1 MPTHMLSDNAEKSIS
16 ILQETTV
23 LDRNFTVYGT
33 YDEPLFLAKD
43 IAEMIDYAKRSDG
56 SYQVGQMLKTVD
68 EEEKLPLKVLRAGQS
83 REMWFLTETG
93 MYEVLFQST
102 KPIAKEFKKQV
113 KKLLH
118 DLRVG
123 KSVIVE
129 TKVIDEFAHIEARV
143 EAAKLMREIA
153 AEYTGQSKTYKQVMD
168 AHATKM
174 LTGTFAIPLPEVTE
188 QGETAG
194 EIGERYGLSCQK
206 VGAIIKKYGILK
218 SKENGFY
225 RVNKAKGVNKEVE
238 TFYYNADAVKSIEKA
253 IEIEGVSKK

>member
-1 MPTHMLSDNAEKSIS
+1 MPTPMLSDNAEKSIS

-43 IAEMIDYAKRSDG
+43 IAEMIDYDTEKVNQMVAMVDEDEKLTTKIYRS
-56 SYQVGQMLKTVD
+56 GQM
-68 EEEKLPLKVLRAGQS
+68 RS
-83 REMWFLTETG
+83 MWFLTENG

-118 DLRVG
+118 DLRIG

-194 EIGERYGLSCQK
+194 KSGDRYGLPCQK